1 VTKEQV
7 SRGSS
12 QIEEQSH
19 WSDKHSTIPNK
30 LGLAGVPA
38 EVVGLYV
45 KMKLVGTE
53 TRPGLQHLQT
63 RCCWGRDKLKRWQR
77 TAWELGWIMLL
88 SEGRA
93 AGDGKTAHP
102 RHWWLCDVPYELPPQ
117 DLVSRVL
124 ESRTL
129 PPQPE
134 KWTRVLKSSRLDSS
148 NLVSRTQTSS
158 LSSSQQVPKKTK
170 REKADSP
177 PLSSAAPTKGQE
189 ALAQMN
195 PAFRAKHGVDLEPDC
210 VDQAAQAL
218 AVYGADLVPSW
229 QAYLDDDG
237 TRGRML
243 AMRHPIPIFTSQPQS
258 WRRSASAAADPA
270 KRAAA
275 EAAAARAKAEQQA
288 RTEASYDQA
297 ERLVAR
303 WPNLPAQLR
312 AQLLDQVAAMSGF
325 MAEFVK
331 GCRQKHGGNFPAG
344 SAICSAILEL
354 RPDLVAGGQH
364 G

>member
-1 VTKEQV
+1 
-7 SRGSS
+7 
-12 QIEEQSH
+12 
-19 WSDKHSTIPNK
+19 
-30 LGLAGVPA
+30 
-38 EVVGLYV
+38 
-45 KMKLVGTE
+45 
-53 TRPGLQHLQT
+53 
-63 RCCWGRDKLKRWQR
+63 
-77 TAWELGWIMLL
+77 
-88 SEGRA
+88 
-93 AGDGKTAHP
+93 
-102 RHWWLCDVPYELPPQ
+102 
-117 DLVSRVL
+117 
-124 ESRTL
+124 
-129 PPQPE
+129 
-134 KWTRVLKSSRLDSS
+134 
-148 NLVSRTQTSS
+148 
-158 LSSSQQVPKKTK
+158 
-170 REKADSP
+170 
-177 PLSSAAPTKGQE
+177 
-189 ALAQMN
+189 MN